1 MKNTNVLLNERAIG
15 YHINRI
21 IQEREMALEQIANS
35 TQIPVMR
42 FRAIIKGSTSIQN
55 EELEAIAN
63 SLEIDVQELQQ
74 PVPDEELYSHN
85 LHCMGTAT
93 DSDSLNKI
101 LDKIDMY
108 VRLLNLE
115 SND

>member
-1 MKNTNVLLNERAIG
+1 MKNTNALLNERAIG

-21 IQEREMALEQIANS
+21 IQREEMTLEQIADS
-35 TQIPVMR
+35 AHIPVKR
-42 FRAIIKGSTSIQN
+42 FYAIIKGSTAVQDK
-55 EELEAIAN
+55 ELEAIAD

-93 DSDSLNKI
+93 DPESLNKV

-108 VRLLNLE
+108 VRFLNLE